1 MNLNPYD
8 PSIASPM
15 GRNLPAWVET
25 ELAKLRG
32 MKTGDGINNQ
42 LWRVAKG
49 LAPFRDDAAILA
61 TLREATANCG
71 RQVPEREIVKAIISS
86 KARAW
91 LPPIG
96 GVMPPMATRP
106 APQRWPEVNNEQREA
121 VISGAGLGFERADLW
136 ACSPVQLPE
145 NSTEAYIDALF
156 PGNPLLCVGKTSSI
170 FATRTREE
178 WRGKLTGQ
186 QFIVPSP
193 MSRVTGTTQ
202 DGKPSQ
208 HCLDNTGPRR
218 FAVIECDK
226 GSADEQAAILYHLRF
241 QRGFPLVLVVHSGGK
256 SLHGWFNVLGL
267 PEARVEAFYRH
278 CVSLGA
284 DRATYTRSQFV
295 RLPDGLREDG
305 QRQTVDYFDPSVL
318 PKEAQS

>member
-1 MNLNPYD
+1 MNLNQYD
-8 PSIASPM
+8 QPLSSPM
-15 GRNLPAWVET
+15 GRNLPAWVEL
-25 ELAKLRG
+25 ELGKLRG

-71 RQVPEREIVKAIISS
+71 RHVPEMEIVKAINSS

-96 GVMPPMATRP
+96 GAMPPLATRP
-106 APQRWPEVNNEQREA
+106 APQRWPEINNEQREA
-121 VISGAGLGFERADLW
+121 VISGAGIGFERADLW
-136 ACSPVQLPE
+136 ACSPVQLPD

-178 WRGKLTGQ
+178 WRGKLVGQ

-226 GSADEQAAILYHLRF
+226 GSMDEQAAILWHLRF

-267 PEARVEAFYRH
+267 PEARVEAFYRY
-278 CVSLGA
+278 CVTLGA

-305 QRQTVDYFDPSVL
+305 KQQTVDYFDPAVL
-318 PKEAQS
+318 PKEVQP

>member
-1 MNLNPYD
+1 MNLNNYD
-8 PSIASPM
+8 QPLSSPL
-15 GRNLPAWVET
+15 GRNLPEYVEL
-25 ELAKLRG
+25 ELSKLRG
-32 MKTGDGINNQ
+32 MRTGEGINNQ
-42 LWRVAKG
+42 LFRVAKRMT
-49 LAPFRDDAAILA
+49 LFRDDATVWAA
-61 TLREATANCG
+61 LREATANCG
-71 RQVPEREIVKAIISS
+71 RHVPDTEIAKAINNS
-86 KARAW
+86 KARARGAS
-91 LPPIG
+91 IG
-96 GVMPPMATRP
+96 GIMPPMAAGP
-106 APQRWPEVNNEQREA
+106 APQRWPEVNTEQREA
-121 VISGAGLGFERADLW
+121 VISGAGIGFERADLW
-136 ACSPVQLPE
+136 ACSPVQLPD

-186 QFIVPSP
+186 QFVVPSP

-226 GSADEQAAILYHLRF
+226 GSPDEQAAILWHLRF

-267 PEARVEAFYRH
+267 PEARVEAFYRY
-278 CVSLGA
+278 CVTLGA

-305 QRQTVDYFDPSVL
+305 KQQTVDYFDPAVL
-318 PKEAQS
+318 PKEVQP